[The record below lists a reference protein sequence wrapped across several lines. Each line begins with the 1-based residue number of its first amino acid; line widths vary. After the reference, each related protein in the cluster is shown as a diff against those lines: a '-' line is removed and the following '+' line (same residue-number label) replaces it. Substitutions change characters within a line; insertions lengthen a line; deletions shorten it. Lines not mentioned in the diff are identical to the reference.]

1 MALGPAHTNAFSFKN
16 AYNSTRLGLPSA
28 LIRWAFSSKTHR
40 FENAFETKWIK
51 TEMHTYHIS
60 VDGRRRIAWKGWP
73 KISQARTFV
82 ACAKSSTYVTTSD
95 SIPFCG
101 QSRSH
106 ENVSVDTN
114 RSMRFRWQRKCISVD
129 TAATNKVGTSTVV
142 NWREQYF
149 RKIFI
154 NSAMSMIAICD
165 SHDYNI
171 ILYTYQ
177 NSLGTLSKT
186 AQNVKHPLAKS
197 KDTLKIV
204 VSKT

>member
-1 MALGPAHTNAFSFKN
+1 MALGSAHTNAFSFEN

-28 LIRWAFSSKTHR
+28 LICWEFSSKTHR

-51 TEMHTYHIS
+51 TEMDTYRIS
-60 VDGRRRIAWKGWP
+60 VDGRRSIEWKGWP

-129 TAATNKVGTSTVV
+129 TAATNKVGTST
-142 NWREQYF
+142 YSF
-149 RKIFI
+149 RK
-154 NSAMSMIAICD
+154 MSRDGRKLAWT
-165 SHDYNI
+165 
-171 ILYTYQ
+171 ILSE
-177 NSLGTLSKT
+177 NL
-186 AQNVKHPLAKS
+186 H
-197 KDTLKIV
+197 
-204 VSKT
+204 